1 MRGKF
6 SGFLL
11 LPQILFIILFGVFVE
26 YDTVAGPRNAS
37 STAGIEEFDNLYP
50 MFQDVHVMIF
60 IGFGFLMTFL
70 KRYGFGSVGFN
81 FMLAAFVIQWTIL
94 MRGCLDLEDIKDGK
108 INISLESF
116 LNADFACGAVL
127 ISFGAVLGVLGP
139 IQLIVMAV
147 LEVVFYSVNE
157 FVIAHKF
164 QISDI
169 GGSMVIHTFGAYFG
183 LAVSLMHWKP
193 EFKNSHPK
201 EESVYHADIFAM
213 IGTLFLWLFW
223 PSFNGAP
230 AAGSIIGERAVINTV
245 FSLAAAGVCGF
256 AMSSI
261 VDKSGKISMVHVQ
274 NATLAG
280 GVAAGAVANLKL
292 GPLGAIIIGSASGLL
307 SVAGYAYITPAIQK
321 HMKIHDTCGVHNL
334 HGMPGVLSGFAA
346 VVFAK
351 LTTAT
356 TYTDIELAAIY
367 PGRVNN
373 LDFQQQANLQLA
385 GLAVTLGIAIF
396 GGIFTGLL
404 LKLPFLEG
412 LKYNDLFE
420 DSLFWNL
427 EDDVEIIK
435 EVPLKKIKQ
444 ESTKKALVEQTSDNN
459 DQVVEEVQTSST

>member
-11 LPQILFIILFGVFVE
+11 VPQIIFIVLYGVFVQ
-26 YDTVAGPRNAS
+26 YDVQAGPRNAS
-37 STAGIEEFDNLYP
+37 DTTSSEHFDKLYP
-50 MFQDVHVMIF
+50 SKFLFQDVHVMIF

-70 KRYGFGSVGFN
+70 RRYGFGSVGFN

-94 MRGCLDLEDIKDGK
+94 IRGCLDLEDIKDGK
-108 INISLESF
+108 ININLETREITNQPYVSITILISLRF

-139 IQLIVMAV
+139 IQLIVMAI

-183 LAVSLMHWKP
+183 LAVSLVHWRP
-193 EFKNSHPK
+193 ELKDAHPK
-201 EESVYHADIFAM
+201 EESVYHSDLFAM
-213 IGTLFLWLFW
+213 IGTLFLWLYW

-230 AAGSIIGERAVINTV
+230 AAGTIIGERAVINTL
-245 FSLAAAGVCGF
+245 FSLAAAGVSAF

-280 GVAAGAVANLKL
+280 GVAAGAVANLKI
-292 GPLGAIIIGSASGLL
+292 GPLGATLLGSSSGIL
-307 SVAGYAYITPAIQK
+307 SVLGYAYITPAILQ
-321 HMKIHDTCGVHNL
+321 HMNIHDTCGVHNL
-334 HGMPGVLSGFAA
+334 HGMPGVLSGVAA
-346 VVFAK
+346 VIIAK
-351 LTTAT
+351 ATSPT
-356 TYTDIELAAIY
+356 TYTTLELSAIY

-385 GLAVTLGIAIF
+385 GLAVTLGISII
-396 GGIFTGLL
+396 GGLLTGLV
-404 LKLPFLEG
+404 LKAPFLG
-412 LKYNDLFE
+412 SVKHQDLF
-420 DSLFWNL
+420 DDRPYWN
-427 EDDVEIIK
+427 
-435 EVPLKKIKQ
+435 
-444 ESTKKALVEQTSDNN
+444 SRARNQTIF
-459 DQVVEEVQTSST
+459 Q